1 MKKFL
6 SLSLAT
12 VFLLATC
19 FPVFADANES
29 SFSNSHDDFDLDLN
43 DYIQYTIDLSSEKS
57 SNYISASS
65 EGKNVPANS
74 IDKAIDYVSSL
85 ELDDKGYSHILEVC
99 IDELNFY
106 KDEDVILEKYTVLVP
121 SANSMQY
128 FGTHSGYDFYCQYV
142 SISNMRRET
151 KGAEKKSS
159 NADVW
164 NGWITGVLD
173 LVLTFISDN
182 WVMPYSLIRSAIG
195 LSVTSSDVH
204 YGSYNEYV
212 EQFSNTVTRVIYK
225 QRGSNYI
232 RCYQDQ
238 SSYLRVNHYFC
249 PVGTVFP
256 SDYYNI
262 GQTFAGTVN
271 ANQLTTSQILNMA
284 NVYSNHGGEAIF
296 RVTDHHITE
305 RME

>member
-151 KGAEKKSS
+151 KGAEKNSS

-182 WVMPYSLIRSAIG
+182 WVMP
-195 LSVTSSDVH
+195 
-204 YGSYNEYV
+204 
-212 EQFSNTVTRVIYK
+212 
-225 QRGSNYI
+225 
-232 RCYQDQ
+232 
-238 SSYLRVNHYFC
+238 
-249 PVGTVFP
+249 
-256 SDYYNI
+256 
-262 GQTFAGTVN
+262 
-271 ANQLTTSQILNMA
+271 
-284 NVYSNHGGEAIF
+284 
-296 RVTDHHITE
+296 
-305 RME
+305 

>member
-106 KDEDVILEKYTVLVP
+106 KDEDVILENIPYLYHQQILCSILVP
-121 SANSMQY
+121 IQDMIFIANMFLFLICVEKQKEQKKILRMQM
-128 FGTHSGYDFYCQYV
+128 FGMD
-142 SISNMRRET
+142 
-151 KGAEKKSS
+151 
-159 NADVW
+159 
-164 NGWITGVLD
+164 
-173 LVLTFISDN
+173 
-182 WVMPYSLIRSAIG
+182 G
-195 LSVTSSDVH
+195 L
-204 YGSYNEYV
+204 
-212 EQFSNTVTRVIYK
+212 QAF
-225 QRGSNYI
+225 
-232 RCYQDQ
+232 
-238 SSYLRVNHYFC
+238 
-249 PVGTVFP
+249 
-256 SDYYNI
+256 
-262 GQTFAGTVN
+262 
-271 ANQLTTSQILNMA
+271 
-284 NVYSNHGGEAIF
+284 
-296 RVTDHHITE
+296 
-305 RME
+305 

>member
-1 MKKFL
+1 M
-6 SLSLAT
+6 
-12 VFLLATC
+12 
-19 FPVFADANES
+19 
-29 SFSNSHDDFDLDLN
+29 
-43 DYIQYTIDLSSEKS
+43 
-57 SNYISASS
+57 
-65 EGKNVPANS
+65 
-74 IDKAIDYVSSL
+74 
-85 ELDDKGYSHILEVC
+85 DDKGYSHILEVC

-151 KGAEKKSS
+151 KGAEKNSS